1 MGDPDT
7 VQVSTLV
14 DGENPSAVIAE
25 AERIFKFW
33 YDDAGWEPVA
43 RSAEAIV
50 DLFEGRFPG
59 YRACDTDYHDIRHT
73 MAVLLATARIAD
85 GLFIERGPYPVDL
98 ARDLLVAA
106 VCHDTGYIRTLD
118 EEGGTG
124 ARFTAVHVARSAA
137 FAEANIER
145 FGLGDDSAARVARLV
160 FATGTKGEYGEQAWA
175 GFDERQAGAVIASA
189 DLVGQMSDRAYLE
202 KLLFLYYE
210 FKEAGFP
217 GYETEFDMLR
227 KTMGFYDMTV
237 TLLDDK
243 YGGIRSCARRHFA
256 ERWGIDRD
264 LYAESMD
271 RQMAYLQGILDDATT
286 NFRKKLKRID
296 LELSQ
301 PRTA

>member
-1 MGDPDT
+1 MGDPDV

-14 DGENPSAVIAE
+14 DGESPAAVVAE
-25 AERIFKFW
+25 AERIFRFW
-33 YDDAGWEPVA
+33 YGDEEWEPVA
-43 RSAEAIV
+43 RSAAAIV

-85 GLFIERGPYPVDL
+85 GLFIERGPYPADL
-98 ARDLLVAA
+98 TRDLLVAA
-106 VCHDTGYIRTLD
+106 VCHDTGYIRTLGED
-118 EEGGTG
+118 GGTG

-137 FAEANIER
+137 FAVGNAAR
-145 FGLGDDSAARVARLV
+145 FGLGPDSAERVARLV
-160 FATGTKGEYGEQAWA
+160 YATGTKGEYGEQAWA

-237 TLLDDK
+237 ALLDDR
-243 YGGIRSCARRHFA
+243 YGGIRSAARRHFA

-286 NFRKKLKRID
+286 NFRRKLKRMD